1 MQSMFYGLPKTHKSE
16 MIRNECNKINSEYLE
31 ILDPEDLKFRPIVA
45 GQACET
51 HRLRNLVDIL
61 LKPFVEKVK
70 SFVRDDIDFLNYIPK
85 TLPSNTLLVSFDVV
99 NFYTNITHELGI
111 EAIKSWLSKSPDLIH
126 KRFSKQFVLE
136 SIKMILENNNF
147 FNETMYT
154 QVRGTAMRT
163 KFAPTFVTLVLAYLK
178 EKLYSEIELKIGQEF
193 AIFIK

>member
-31 ILDPEDLKFRPIVA
+31 ILDPEDLKFCPIVA
-45 GQACET
+45 GLACET

-61 LKPFVEKVK
+61 LKPFIEKVK

-111 EAIKSWLSKSPDLIH
+111 EAIKSWLSKYPDLIH

-163 KFAPTFVTLVLAYLK
+163 KFAPTFVTLVLAYLE
-178 EKLYSEIELKIGQEF
+178 EKLYSEIELKIGEEF